1 MSVQKSYKGICNEWL
16 PQRSMYMCAL
26 WKVSSALSLT
36 VCRSPYTQPLVALEP
51 HAGKH
56 CHTETADDGT
66 GRASC
71 M

>member
-1 MSVQKSYKGICNEWL
+1 
-16 PQRSMYMCAL
+16 MCAL
-26 WKVSSALSLT
+26 WEVSSALSPT

-51 HAGKH
+51 HAGK
-56 CHTETADDGT
+56 CRHTEIADDST